1 MSQIEQT
8 KSKLEKAQLAG
19 FLYKH
24 SPELLVLQEPLN
36 DNASMLNIFVQHE
49 LSADQIGLQFG
60 LGRRDQQLF

>member
-36 DNASMLNIFVQHE
+36 DDASMLKFLCSMNSVQ
-49 LSADQIGLQFG
+49 IK
-60 LGRRDQQLF
+60 LGCNLA